1 MGTNRRY
8 SLLNFWLVWGEVCFE
23 EKVIIDQR
31 SENLGGN
38 QKRPKRFLVMF
49 LRPSDQFVRIWLPL
63 YYRLTF
69 RLLLLLQF
77 Y

>member
-1 MGTNRRY
+1 
-8 SLLNFWLVWGEVCFE
+8 
-23 EKVIIDQR
+23 
-31 SENLGGN
+31 
-38 QKRPKRFLVMF
+38 MF